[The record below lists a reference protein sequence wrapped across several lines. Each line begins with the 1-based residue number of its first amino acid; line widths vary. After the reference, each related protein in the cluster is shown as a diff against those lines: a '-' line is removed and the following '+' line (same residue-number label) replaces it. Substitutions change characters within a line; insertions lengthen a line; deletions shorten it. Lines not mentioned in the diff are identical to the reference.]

1 MVKKDI
7 ILSID
12 AMGGDGAP
20 KTVID
25 GVAEAKSRYP
35 HVKYL
40 IFGDKKKISP
50 IISTHEG
57 LLPCCEIIHSEDEVG
72 YEETL
77 SRAVRKGKKTSIWMG
92 SEAVKN
98 GDTQGFVSAGNTGV
112 FMAMSK
118 LNLRTLANIERP
130 ALCSLFPNQNG
141 ETVMLDLGANSH
153 CNVRNLVEFSIMGM
167 CFSKIISGIN
177 KPLVGLLNVG
187 SEEMKGTEKIK
198 EASSIL
204 KNSDLDIN
212 FYGFVEGDDIALGT
226 VDVVVTDGFTGN
238 VSLKTAEGTAKL
250 YTSFLKSAFESS
262 LLSRLGYLF
271 IKPSLNKVIT
281 KTDPRKYNGALFIG
295 LNGIVVKSHGGTDAF
310 GFANAIGVAVDL
322 VDRNLNKSIAE
333 ELDTL
338 YENSDKHIF
347 TNGTQ

>member
-1 MVKKDI
+1 MVKKEI

-25 GVAEAKSRYP
+25 GVAEANYRYP
-35 HVKYL
+35 HVKYQ
-40 IFGDKKKISP
+40 IFGDTNKISP
-50 IISTHEG
+50 LISRHENF
-57 LLPCCEIIHSEDEVG
+57 LSYSEIIHSEDEVT
-72 YEETL
+72 YEDSL
-77 SRAVRKGKKTSIWMG
+77 SRAVRRGKKTSIWMG

-98 GDTQGFVSAGNTGV
+98 GHAHGFVSAGNTGI

-118 LNLRTLANIERP
+118 LNLRTLPNIERP

-141 ETVMLDLGANSH
+141 ETVMLDLGANSQ

-167 CFSKIISGIN
+167 CFAKIISGIN
-177 KPLVGLLNVG
+177 KPSVALLNVG
-187 SEEMKGTEKIK
+187 SEELKGTEQIK
-198 EASSIL
+198 EASSII
-204 KNSDLDIN
+204 KKSDLDIN

-226 VDVVVTDGFTGN
+226 VDVIVTDGFTGN

-250 YTSFLKSAFESS
+250 YTSFLKSAFKSS
-262 LLSRLGYLF
+262 MLSKLGYLLV
-271 IKPSLNKVIT
+271 KPALNKVIT

-295 LNGIVVKSHGGTDAF
+295 LNGIVVKSHGGTDSF

-322 VDRNLNKSIAE
+322 VDRNLNRSIAE
-333 ELDTL
+333 ELDNL
-338 YENSDKHIF
+338 YKNLDKNIF
-347 TNGTQ
+347 TNGI